1 MMQLELNQ
9 IQGIHSREV
18 QGSGSSPPEAASS
31 SLKKNC
37 VDCKEDFEIEPGED
51 WKTRCFECYIKRK
64 NGDTITGTEKIEPE
78 RKQEVVMPSVKHE
91 ETPTEKMLSTGL
103 TGVFVVHTH
112 MGKVELKP
120 EDLNEIEVGG
130 FGTRDGRLDTKDYSR
145 NSHHVYS
152 VPNYELEELQT
163 WLNEHKKVNETDENV

>member
-1 MMQLELNQ
+1 M
-9 IQGIHSREV
+9 
-18 QGSGSSPPEAASS
+18 
-31 SLKKNC
+31 
-37 VDCKEDFEIEPGED
+37 
-51 WKTRCFECYIKRK
+51 
-64 NGDTITGTEKIEPE
+64 
-78 RKQEVVMPSVKHE
+78 
-91 ETPTEKMLSTGL
+91 
-103 TGVFVVHTH
+103 HTH